1 VDDPANPGKTFE
13 KLHLASEYTWLT
25 YNDLSAK
32 VEAFATGLVTATGV
46 SKGEPVVIYAE
57 TKADWMVRH
66 PHVCLVAS
74 PGTADALSSRSASSC
89 VAWSLGSSTVAV
101 PSERGGD
108 HHLRDSGS

>member
-1 VDDPANPGKTFE
+1 MPPTHVELRVQTEHVEDPANPGKTFE

-32 VEAFATGLVTATGV
+32 VEAFATGLVAATGV

-66 PHVCLVAS
+66 PHVCLVCFARHS
-74 PGTADALSSRSASSC
+74 
-89 VAWSLGSSTVAV
+89 
-101 PSERGGD
+101 
-108 HHLRDSGS
+108 